1 MKRVILISLTLTIL
15 LTACASQPT
24 LTLRY
29 VSTDSPK
36 PATLSTS
43 IPPTQESRIIDLGS
57 GGITLSVQP
66 ELEFD
71 IDDHSINLSSQ
82 RGEHII
88 SLNGKPYIA
97 SDYTMESFL
106 GRYVDEMA
114 SRGGTFIQST
124 PYKIEIDGATG
135 TAVNITGTFLD
146 APVAGKAFVISP
158 GETFIVFGLGM
169 SNLTMNKNEW
179 IDTGSDIFEALLAS
193 IKFKD
198 EVRR

>member
-1 MKRVILISLTLTIL
+1 MKRVTLISLTLTSL

-24 LTLRY
+24 LSLPS
-29 VSTDSPK
+29 VSTDTPK

-43 IPPTQESRIIDLGS
+43 IPPTQESRFIDLIS
-57 GGITLSVQP
+57 GGITLSVQS

-71 IDDHSINLSSQ
+71 IDDNSINLSSQ

-114 SRGGTFIQST
+114 SRGGTFIQSS
-124 PYKIEIDGATG
+124 PYEIEIDGATG

-158 GETFIVFGLGM
+158 GENFIVFGLGM
-169 SNLTMNKNEW
+169 SNLTLNKNEW
-179 IDTGSDIFEALLAS
+179 NDTGSDIFETLLAS